1 MPGSKVESSSGHGRE
16 FRAIISVETKEG
28 LFLGFILIFFKL
40 QMQEERGLT
49 FYLPV
54 LPPSPFIC
62 CERAAQVKV
71 TTLIRDRVR
80 MAGANGNVTSRQTW
94 EEKKSNCGFS
104 QENIRQEMAVL

>member
-1 MPGSKVESSSGHGRE
+1 
-16 FRAIISVETKEG
+16 
-28 LFLGFILIFFKL
+28 
-40 QMQEERGLT
+40 MQEERGLT
-49 FYLPV
+49 LYLPV
-54 LPPSPFIC
+54 LPPSPSFIC